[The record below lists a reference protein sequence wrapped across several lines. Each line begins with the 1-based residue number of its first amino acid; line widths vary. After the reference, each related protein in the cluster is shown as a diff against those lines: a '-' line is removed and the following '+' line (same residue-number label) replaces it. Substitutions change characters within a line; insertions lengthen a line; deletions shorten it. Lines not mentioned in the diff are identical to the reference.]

1 MLSAEATVTTKQMG
15 IFQRKV
21 NKNPQP
27 LVYLSEAGD

>member
-27 LVYLSEAGD
+27 PIDISKAGD